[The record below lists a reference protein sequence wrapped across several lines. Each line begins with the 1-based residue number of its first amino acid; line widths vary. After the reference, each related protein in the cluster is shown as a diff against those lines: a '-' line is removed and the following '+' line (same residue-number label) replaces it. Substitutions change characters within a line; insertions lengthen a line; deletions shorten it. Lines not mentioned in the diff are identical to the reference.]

1 LLETKEIHLL
11 TLQLSLITASYLSKG
26 INPDERVRL
35 LQAVER
41 FIFVTFRLS
50 RAFSS
55 YRNSEFYRAAR
66 QLRKNELS
74 IDTIIKMLNERMDY
88 CFYSGEE
95 STDIY
100 FDYSYFQK
108 YMEKKF
114 KNGGGFYSWNGL
126 RYFLY
131 EYEMEKV
138 KQRGS
143 QKIDWHLFVKG
154 QKDKVSIEHI
164 YPQNPDNKWWE
175 ENFKDYKEEELLYFK
190 GTLGNLLPLSK
201 SINSSLQN
209 DCFVDK

>member
-1 LLETKEIHLL
+1 
-11 TLQLSLITASYLSKG
+11 
-26 INPDERVRL
+26 
-35 LQAVER
+35 
-41 FIFVTFRLS
+41 
-50 RAFSS
+50 
-55 YRNSEFYRAAR
+55 
-66 QLRKNELS
+66 
-74 IDTIIKMLNERMDY
+74 MDY

>member
-1 LLETKEIHLL
+1 MLETKEIHLL